1 MGRGRGLGG
10 KGRSLPARGCW
21 RLTERAGAAGGGGDA
36 AGRAGGQAWREER
49 AQTRDADR
57 RGDTHTRG
65 LTAAGAYGVGG
76 PRLALTWQRWRRR
89 RPRPGRSPRAPG
101 LPPGWRATGWPAG
114 ADRAEAEA
122 AATPEPRT
130 AGRRGRSC
138 TNRLR
143 AARLGPAALGGAR
156 LRSAPLGGGG
166 GVARGPPPRSP
177 LAPGGAGLSCGRKPP
192 DVAER
197 TLPWAHA
204 RASLPLFS
212 ARRLSPAGKE
222 GGPGADAP
230 SPEVPG
236 FCTPCPGLSR
246 EPPKKGHARLH
257 FQKDA
262 SWIGNPDPCPAALFS
277 VQYFPTSIAW
287 ELVFLL
293 SHKNFTA
300 VFFLSSVS

>member
-1 MGRGRGLGG
+1 M
-10 KGRSLPARGCW
+10 
-21 RLTERAGAAGGGGDA
+21 
-36 AGRAGGQAWREER
+36 
-49 AQTRDADR
+49 
-57 RGDTHTRG
+57 H
-65 LTAAGAYGVGG
+65 
-76 PRLALTWQRWRRR
+76 
-89 RPRPGRSPRAPG
+89 
-101 LPPGWRATGWPAG
+101 
-114 ADRAEAEA
+114 
-122 AATPEPRT
+122 
-130 AGRRGRSC
+130 
-138 TNRLR
+138 
-143 AARLGPAALGGAR
+143 
-156 LRSAPLGGGG
+156 
-166 GVARGPPPRSP
+166 RGPPPRSP

-197 TLPWAHA
+197 PLPWAHA

-257 FQKDA
+257 FEKDA